1 MNRIIR
7 LAAASLIS
15 LSLPAAIL
23 TPAWAQDAKDQPPKD
38 QPASPDPA
46 PKDQA
51 PKDQPAPTPPPAPAT
66 PTPATTPDQP
76 TAAVPGTPNL
86 TVATVKMDGG
96 IRASKIIGAS
106 VTGANN
112 QDLGTINDLVLDHD
126 GKIVLGVISVGSVL
140 GMGGKL
146 VAEPFGQFQLGNN
159 GKLALPTATKEELS
173 KQPGFTY
180 SDQ

>member
-1 MNRIIR
+1 
-7 LAAASLIS
+7 
-15 LSLPAAIL
+15 
-23 TPAWAQDAKDQPPKD
+23 
-38 QPASPDPA
+38 
-46 PKDQA
+46 
-51 PKDQPAPTPPPAPAT
+51 
-66 PTPATTPDQP
+66 
-76 TAAVPGTPNL
+76 
-86 TVATVKMDGG
+86 MDGG
-96 IRASKIIGAS
+96 IRASKLIGAA

-146 VAEPFGQFQLGNN
+146 VAEPFGQFQIGNS
-159 GKLALPTATKEELS
+159 GKLALPTANKDELT